1 MKNMTNT
8 MLLLY
13 VLFAFPLANASCD
26 EGTVIASG
34 KTGYPPISWRTPKG
48 LGGLGYSVIE
58 KILPNQSVERS
69 TPLPWRRVLKM
80 AEQGDIDII
89 VGIRETEERRKYLTF
104 LPTPLMDVSQNIFY
118 LRGSGIRSRN
128 DLKGKAGGYIS
139 GTVFDPYFEEFAKNN
154 LRLEGV
160 SSLEQNLKKLAR
172 GRIQYLLSP
181 LLPTI
186 HYIKENNFDI
196 DIAFIATPIYTTSE
210 RIAISK
216 NSACLS
222 QLEMMDSKLQAL
234 KNQDYIYNQ
243 FDLLTRD
250 WDVLNYLN

>member
-1 MKNMTNT
+1 MRNIMSVA
-8 MLLLY
+8 LLIY
-13 VLFAFPLANASCD
+13 TVLTYSIAGASCD
-26 EGTVIASG
+26 GGTVVVSG
-34 KTGYPPISWRTPKG
+34 KTGYPPISWRTSQG
-48 LGGLGYSVIE
+48 LDGLGYSVIE
-58 KILPNQSVERS
+58 KILPNQSIGRS
-69 TPLPWRRVLKM
+69 SALPWRRVLKM
-80 AEQGDIDII
+80 AEKGKIDII
-89 VGIRETEERRKYLTF
+89 VGIRETEERSKFLTF

-118 LRGSGIRSRN
+118 MRGSGIQSRE
-128 DLKGKAGGYIS
+128 DLKGKVGGYIS
-139 GTVFDPYFEEFAKNN
+139 GTVFDPNFEEYAKRNLN
-154 LRLEGV
+154 LRGV
-160 SSLEQNLKKLAR
+160 ASLDQNLKKLSS

-196 DIAFIATPIYTTSE
+196 DIAFIAAPIFTTNE

-216 NSACLS
+216 KSACLS
-222 QLEMMDSKLQAL
+222 KLDAMDSNLRAL